1 MERNMLTTFANAVD
15 KVPATP
21 ALVVDLP
28 TVQRN
33 VQNLADYARE
43 HRLNVR
49 PHTKT
54 HKSRLMSRLQ
64 IEAGACGLTVA
75 KVGEAEVLAETAND
89 FLLAYP
95 GIDPARTSRIAR
107 LASEKTFRVAV
118 DSEIGIQALADAARS
133 AGTTIGILVDV
144 DAGFHRTG
152 AQSPQAALQLAR
164 FVNSLQ
170 PALRL
175 DGIFFYPGHLW
186 LPAGDQMSELAAVDA
201 ILAETL
207 DLWKKDGLQAPI
219 VSGGSTPAMLQSHL
233 IPHQTEIRPG
243 TYIYNDMNTARSGFC
258 TMEEV
263 AAAVVCT
270 VVSTAVP
277 GKAIVDGGTKTF
289 TSDRNVR
296 FPESGHGHVIEYP
309 QAIFARMSEE
319 HGELDISKSD
329 RVPRIGERVT
339 IIPNHICPCVNLHE
353 SGWLQNAD
361 SSLTL
366 LPTDGRGRLS

>member
-1 MERNMLTTFANAVD
+1 MLTTFANAVEN
-15 KVPATP
+15 VPATP

-33 VQNLADYARE
+33 IKTLADYAQQ
-43 HRLNVR
+43 HQLKIR

-54 HKSRLMSRLQ
+54 HKSRLMARLQ
-64 IEAGACGLTVA
+64 MEAGACGLTVA
-75 KVGEAEVLAETAND
+75 KVGEAEVLAETSSD

-95 GIDPARTSRIAR
+95 AIDPARTSRAAR
-107 LASEKTFRVAV
+107 LAGEKTLRVAV

-133 AGTTIGILVDV
+133 AGTTIGILVDL

-152 AQSPQAALQLAR
+152 VQSPQAALKLAR
-164 FVNSLQ
+164 FVASLQ

-175 DGIFFYPGHLW
+175 DGLFFYPGHLW
-186 LPAGDQMSELAAVDA
+186 LPAENQAAELAAVDA
-201 ILAETL
+201 LLAEAL
-207 DLWKKDGLQAPI
+207 ELWKQDGLQASI

-243 TYIYNDMNTARSGFC
+243 TYIYNDMNTERSGFC
-258 TMEEV
+258 TMDQI
-263 AAAVVCT
+263 AAAMVCT
-270 VVSTAVP
+270 VISTSVP

-296 FPESGHGHVIEYP
+296 FPESGYGHIVEYP
-309 QAIFARMSEE
+309 QAKLARMSEE
-319 HGELDISKSD
+319 HGELELGDSEK
-329 RVPRIGERVT
+329 VPRVGERVT
-339 IIPNHICPCVNLHE
+339 IIPNHICPCVNLHD
-353 SGWLQNAD
+353 SAWLQNAD
-361 SSLTL
+361 STLTA